1 MSTKVDAPI
10 SVDEYLSTSYS
21 PDCEYV
27 DGAIVERNVGDW
39 RHARAQGKIVLA
51 LGRKYPDIEVVPE
64 LRMRTIP
71 GRRFRI
77 PDVTVV
83 LQAPETEIL
92 ETAPF
97 IAIEILSK
105 DDRMSAIMEK
115 LEEYH
120 RAGAPNIWVFDP
132 RREKA
137 FTFDGRRLVEVEGKE
152 IFTEAPEI
160 RLALDEVFQQ

>member
-1 MSTKVDAPI
+1 MSTKVDAPV
-10 SVDEYLSTSYS
+10 SVDEYLNTDYS

-39 RHARAQGKIVLA
+39 LHGMAQGNIVFA
-51 LGRKYPDIEVVPE
+51 LRRRYPNIKVVPE
-64 LRMRTIP
+64 VRVRTVP

-77 PDVTVV
+77 PDVSVV
-83 LQAPETEIL
+83 LEAPETDIL

-105 DDRMSAIMEK
+105 DDRMSAILEK

-132 RREKA
+132 RRKKA
-137 FTFDGRRLVEVEGKE
+137 FTFDGHRLVEVEGKE
-152 IFTEAPEI
+152 IITEAPEI
-160 RLALDEVFQQ
+160 RLALDEVFQK

>member
-10 SVDEYLSTSYS
+10 SVDEYLRTSYS

-39 RHARAQGKIVLA
+39 LHGMTQGNIVFA
-51 LGRKYPDIEVVPE
+51 LRRKYPNIKAVPE
-64 LRMRTIP
+64 LRVRTIP

-83 LQAPETEIL
+83 LEAPETEIL

-97 IAIEILSK
+97 IAMEILSK
-105 DDRMSAIMEK
+105 DDRMSAILEK

-120 RAGAPNIWVFDP
+120 RAGAPNIWVFD
-132 RREKA
+132 RRRKKA

-152 IFTEAPEI
+152 IVTEAPEI
-160 RLALDEVFQQ
+160 RLALDEVFQK